1 MFVFAN
7 VETKG
12 PRAIPA
18 GLSGLSLLPDS
29 SFSPDLPIGQVQFGQ
44 RTATWNRQRWT
55 HGLSAMWT
63 DRHAVLA
70 FGIHVTTM
78 TVRSRVGGD
87 VDHNSAGLG
96 QRLFPWIGRSRDCAF
111 FPSRAL
117 CISASCVDALTDTS
131 ANG

>member
-1 MFVFAN
+1 
-7 VETKG
+7 
-12 PRAIPA
+12 
-18 GLSGLSLLPDS
+18 
-29 SFSPDLPIGQVQFGQ
+29 
-44 RTATWNRQRWT
+44 
-55 HGLSAMWT
+55 MWT

-117 CISASCVDALTDTS
+117 CISASCVDALTDIAKAKKISEAMKASIPSLHSGLAGTS
-131 ANG
+131 VFISAEVDRS

>member
-44 RTATWNRQRWT
+44 RAATWNRQR
-55 HGLSAMWT
+55 
-63 DRHAVLA
+63 
-70 FGIHVTTM
+70 
-78 TVRSRVGGD
+78 
-87 VDHNSAGLG
+87 
-96 QRLFPWIGRSRDCAF
+96 
-111 FPSRAL
+111 
-117 CISASCVDALTDTS
+117 
-131 ANG
+131 